1 MACLVGT
8 SIEWYDFFICG
19 TASALYPKLFFPSFD
34 PAASIRGL
42 LQPNSG
48 PKVCSGSKTRI
59 AVQRPDV
66 GFRRLRTRLTFKP
79 TQPSVAQVEVS
90 CPAEGEQRSGHS
102 GLCFPQFAFSNDAR
116 IRFFQI
122 LDAIFELA
130 LILWEPLGHLVG
142 FRLAH
147 SD

>member
-1 MACLVGT
+1 ML
-8 SIEWYDFFICG
+8 
-19 TASALYPKLFFPSFD
+19 ASA
-34 PAASIRGL
+34 
-42 LQPNSG
+42 
-48 PKVCSGSKTRI
+48 
-59 AVQRPDV
+59 
-66 GFRRLRTRLTFKP
+66 LRTRLTFKP

-142 FRLAH
+142 SAWHIPTDCGLEGHNVANLEFV
-147 SD
+147 